1 MAKTT
6 ILTCAVTGS
15 PPTVKKNPA
24 VPVTPAQIA
33 TACIEAAK
41 AGAAIAHI
49 HVRDPETGLASMRLD
64 LYREVVD
71 RIRSS
76 SVDVIINLT
85 TGPGQRFAPGDDDP
99 RTPGPGTN
107 LAAPLVRVQHVVALK
122 PEICSLDV
130 ATMASGDAFGSTVMM
145 NTVKHLQIM
154 SAAVRDAGVK
164 PELEVFDSGH
174 VRLASHLIKTGFIK
188 GPAFFQ
194 FCLGIEWG
202 APDTPEA
209 RGFLRSLA
217 PADAEWAAFG
227 IGPRQF
233 PMVAMAAAAGGH
245 VRVGLEDNLDLDRGV
260 LAPSN
265 AALVERAVKV
275 VEALGGS
282 LATPAEARDILGL
295 TASGASR

>member
-1 MAKTT
+1 MAAKKT
-6 ILTCAVTGS
+6 ILTCALTGA
-15 PPTVKKNPA
+15 PPTPKKSPA

-33 TACIEAAK
+33 TSAIEAAR

-49 HVRDPETGLASMRLD
+49 HVRDPETGLASMRLE

-99 RTPGPGTN
+99 RVPGPGTN
-107 LAAPLVRVQHVVALK
+107 LTAPELRVQHVVELQ
-122 PEICSLDV
+122 PELCSLDV

-154 SAAVRDAGVK
+154 AAAIRDAGVK
-164 PELEVFDSGH
+164 PELEVFDTGH
-174 VRLASHLIKTGFIK
+174 VRLAAHLIQTGFIRR
-188 GPAFFQ
+188 PAFFQ

-202 APDTPEA
+202 APDSPEA
-209 RGFLRSLA
+209 LGLMRSLI
-217 PADAEWAAFG
+217 PPDAEWAAFG
-227 IGPRQF
+227 IGPREF
-233 PMVAMAAAAGGH
+233 PVVAMTAAAGGH
-245 VRVGLEDNLDLDRGV
+245 VRVGLEDNLYLDRGV

-265 AALVERAVKV
+265 AALVERARTI
-275 VEALGGS
+275 VESVGGT
-282 LATPAEARDILGL
+282 LATPAEARGILGL
-295 TASGASR
+295 RAR

>member
-1 MAKTT
+1 MAARKT

-24 VPVTPAQIA
+24 VPVTPQQIA
-33 TACIEAAK
+33 TASIDAAR
-41 AGAAIAHI
+41 AGAAVVHI
-49 HVRDPETGLASMRLD
+49 HVRDPETGLASMKLE

-76 SVDVIINLT
+76 AVDPIINLT

-99 RTPGPGTN
+99 RVPGPGTN
-107 LAAPLVRVQHVVALK
+107 LAHPMVRVQHVVELG
-122 PEICSLDV
+122 PELCSLDV

-145 NTVKHLQIM
+145 NTVKHLELMATAI
-154 SAAVRDAGVK
+154 RDAGVK

-174 VRLASHLIKTGFIK
+174 VRLAVDLIRRGFIAR
-188 GPAFFQ
+188 PPFFQ
-194 FCLGIEWG
+194 LCLGIEWG
-202 APDTPEA
+202 APESPEA
-209 RGFLRSLA
+209 LGFLRSLL

-227 IGPRQF
+227 IGAREF

-245 VRVGLEDNLDLDRGV
+245 VRVGLEDNLYLDRGV

-265 AALVERAVKV
+265 AALVERAARIVDSV
-275 VEALGGS
+275 GGS
-282 LATPAEARDILGL
+282 LATPAEARQILGL
-295 TASGASR
+295 TRT